1 MRKIIALLIILI
13 IVSIGIL
20 SGCEQKSNSNAL
32 AKDTDGDGYPDTQ
45 DDFPTDP
52 NLHLITPFG
61 AAVRGQV
68 NVEIGVNLP
77 PNGNDANTMQ
87 VSDTIESDYK
97 YVECKW
103 SIQPDNASIRE
114 YFTFEI
120 NSPAGYKEYTGNE
133 LSAVQ
138 NYRQTISFTN
148 SGNWTFSFIY
158 RGGVSGTPAYLPDYI
173 TLTYEIYK
181 VK

>member
-13 IVSIGIL
+13 ILSVGIL
-20 SGCEQKSNSNAL
+20 SGCEQQSNTNTI

-45 DDFPTDP
+45 DAFPTDS
-52 NLHLITPFG
+52 NLHLITPFETT
-61 AAVRGQV
+61 VRGQI
-68 NVEIGVNLP
+68 NRDIGVNLP
-77 PNGNDANTMQ
+77 PHGDDGGTIQ

-120 NSPAGYKEYTGNE
+120 SNPAGYNKYTGNQ
-133 LSAVQ
+133 LSGVQ
-138 NYRQTISFTN
+138 NYRQTISLTN
-148 SGNWTFSFIY
+148 SGNWMFSFTY
-158 RGGVSGTPAYLPDYI
+158 RGGVSGTPSYLPDYI